1 MDYGLAL
8 SGGGARGSAHI
19 GILMALAE
27 ENMLPSSIAGTSAG
41 SIIAGLYAANISIDT
56 MQKIAQILTSH
67 PTTILDPDIIGMLLF
82 FPQFLTC
89 RKQHLTGLLKG
100 HKLNNFLCSY
110 TDGKEI
116 SDLNTQLVIPA
127 VDLISGNTIAFT
139 NSKVKS
145 PLENVVWKT
154 NGKLCDIITASCSV
168 PGIFRPVKMSK
179 YYLVD
184 GGVTHN
190 LPVNLLM
197 YTGVDKIIAVDIGVD
212 YKTPHNNSITE
223 ILSHSFS
230 IMSYNLKTC
239 LSQGERLLLEPSLD
253 KNAGLLTFNM
263 INDCIKAGYIYGKKM
278 IPKIKDAL
286 K

>member
-197 YTGVDKIIAVDIGVD
+197 STGVDKIIAVDIGVD

-253 KNAGLLTFNM
+253 KMPVF
-263 INDCIKAGYIYGKKM
+263 
-278 IPKIKDAL
+278 
-286 K
+286 